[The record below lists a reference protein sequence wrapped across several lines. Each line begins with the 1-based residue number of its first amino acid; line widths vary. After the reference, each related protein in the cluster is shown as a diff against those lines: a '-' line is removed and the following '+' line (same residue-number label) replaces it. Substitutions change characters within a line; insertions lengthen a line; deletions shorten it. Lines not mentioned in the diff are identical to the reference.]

1 MFECSVEKFG
11 DLAVNNDDGEQTNGI
26 VMGSEDALFLAKFLA

>member
-1 MFECSVEKFG
+1 MFESSVEKFG
-11 DLAVNNDDGEQTNGI
+11 DLAVNNDEGEQTNGV